1 MKKYTPLLFCGILA
15 MALLLSGCLPAALMP
30 QSTPDGRLEEKMEAL
45 ETSLSDLENLWDGLD
60 DDWSAKGHYWKIL
73 DSQGEEVCTIDSEEA
88 VQRVDDLIQGDMEWK
103 QASSVEDEIVLYT
116 YVFMQQKTL
125 LAGQDPDTEREYQEV
140 LRFTVYEGTDVMS
153 MTVLDG
159 LEGVLPVSIL
169 NWEDLLTIHA
179 KAPAETAE
187 ALRDPA
193 QFTQSE

>member
-1 MKKYTPLLFCGILA
+1 MKKYTPLLFCGMLA

-45 ETSLSDLENLWDGLD
+45 GDLPLRSGKSLGRLGRR
-60 DDWSAKGHYWKIL
+60 WSAKGHYWKIL
-73 DSQGEEVCTIDSEEA
+73 DGQGEEVYTIDSEEA
-88 VQRVDDLIQGDMEWK
+88 VQRVDDLIQGDMECK
-103 QASSVEDEIVLYT
+103 QASSVEDEIALYT

-193 QFTQSE
+193 QFTKSE